1 MENIANIQVI
11 QNIVYIISSVMFI
24 LGIKML
30 GKEAT
35 AVKGNYLSA
44 LAMFSAV
51 GITCLSLD
59 IDIKIILAGVLLGG
73 LIGSLIAIKV
83 KMTAIPEMVAL
94 FNGFGGLATFLIAWS
109 QFNEPSNSM
118 FQHILIMLTIYIGGI
133 TFSGSLIAYGKLSE
147 KLKLGKGSMI
157 TNIFISFFY
166 LSMPALIYVGAEPY
180 LSGFIPQI
188 PSYFA
193 IFLVLTL
200 VAGIGFVMPIG
211 GGDMPVVISLLNSL
225 SGIAAAFAGLLL
237 LNNVLIVAGSL
248 VGASGLIL
256 TIIMAKA
263 MNRTITNILFVGYAS
278 ASQANS
284 SEEQGEVKP
293 ITPDDAYLILEN
305 ASSVL
310 VVPGYGMAV
319 AQAQH
324 VVREMG
330 ELLEE
335 NGTEVKYGIHPVA
348 GRMPGHMNVLLA
360 EANVS
365 YDLLAEPDDVN
376 PSMDTIDVAIVIG
389 ANDVVNPSATE
400 EEGSPIYG
408 MPIIEVH
415 NAKTVFVLK
424 RSMSSGFAGV
434 QNPLFFKENTRML
447 FGDAKALFHDVI
459 VTLGMFSLFSLE
471 INLSIIAAVLTIV
484 GYSMNDTVVIFD
496 RVRENLRKYS
506 DIKIYELTNISINET
521 LSRTLL
527 TSITTLLALLAIYF
541 FGGEILRGF
550 SFAMI
555 LGVIFGTYSSIYI
568 ANTVL
573 VRLNVTQKTVLREEN
588 KD

>member
-447 FGDAKALFHDVI
+447 FGDAKESIGQI
-459 VTLGMFSLFSLE
+459 VAEF
-471 INLSIIAAVLTIV
+471 
-484 GYSMNDTVVIFD
+484 
-496 RVRENLRKYS
+496 
-506 DIKIYELTNISINET
+506 
-521 LSRTLL
+521 
-527 TSITTLLALLAIYF
+527 
-541 FGGEILRGF
+541 
-550 SFAMI
+550 
-555 LGVIFGTYSSIYI
+555 
-568 ANTVL
+568 
-573 VRLNVTQKTVLREEN
+573 

>member
-1 MENIANIQVI
+1 MENLANIQII

-59 IDIKIILAGVLLGG
+59 IDLKIILAGVLLGG

-109 QFNEPSNSM
+109 QFNEPANSL
-118 FQHILIMLTIYIGGI
+118 FQHVLIMLTIYIGGI

-166 LSMPALIYVGAEPY
+166 LSMPALIYAVAEPS
-180 LSGFIPQI
+180 LSGLIPQL
-188 PSYFA
+188 PSYFSV
-193 IFLVLTL
+193 FLVLTL

-256 TIIMAKA
+256 TVIMAKA
-263 MNRTITNILFVGYAS
+263 MNRTIGNILFVGYATSNPTS
-278 ASQANS
+278 A

-293 ITPDDAYLILEN
+293 ITSDDAYLILEN

-434 QNPLFFKENTRML
+434 QNPLFFRENTRML
-447 FGDAKALFHDVI
+447 FGDAKESIGQI
-459 VTLGMFSLFSLE
+459 VAEF
-471 INLSIIAAVLTIV
+471 
-484 GYSMNDTVVIFD
+484 
-496 RVRENLRKYS
+496 
-506 DIKIYELTNISINET
+506 
-521 LSRTLL
+521 
-527 TSITTLLALLAIYF
+527 
-541 FGGEILRGF
+541 
-550 SFAMI
+550 
-555 LGVIFGTYSSIYI
+555 
-568 ANTVL
+568 
-573 VRLNVTQKTVLREEN
+573 

>member
-1 MENIANIQVI
+1 MENLANIQII

-59 IDIKIILAGVLLGG
+59 IDLKIILAGVLLGG

-109 QFNEPSNSM
+109 QFNEPANST
-118 FQHILIMLTIYIGGI
+118 FQHVLIMLTIYIGGI

-166 LSMPALIYVGAEPY
+166 LSMPALIYAVAEPS
-180 LSGFIPQI
+180 LSGLIPQL
-188 PSYFA
+188 PSYFSV
-193 IFLVLTL
+193 FLVLTL

-256 TIIMAKA
+256 TVIMAKA
-263 MNRTITNILFVGYAS
+263 MNRTIGNILFVGYAS
-278 ASQANS
+278 SNPTSA

-293 ITPDDAYLILEN
+293 ITSDDAYLILEN

-335 NGTEVKYGIHPVA
+335 NGTDVKYGIHPVA

-434 QNPLFFKENTRML
+434 QNPLFFRENTRML
-447 FGDAKALFHDVI
+447 FGDAKESIGQI
-459 VTLGMFSLFSLE
+459 VAEF
-471 INLSIIAAVLTIV
+471 
-484 GYSMNDTVVIFD
+484 
-496 RVRENLRKYS
+496 
-506 DIKIYELTNISINET
+506 
-521 LSRTLL
+521 
-527 TSITTLLALLAIYF
+527 
-541 FGGEILRGF
+541 
-550 SFAMI
+550 
-555 LGVIFGTYSSIYI
+555 
-568 ANTVL
+568 
-573 VRLNVTQKTVLREEN
+573 

>member
-1 MENIANIQVI
+1 MENLANIQVI
-11 QNIVYIISSVMFI
+11 QNMIYIISSVMFI

-44 LAMFSAV
+44 LAMFFAV
-51 GITCLSLD
+51 AITCLSLEL
-59 IDIKIILAGVLLGG
+59 DIKLILAGVLLGG
-73 LIGSLIAIKV
+73 LIGSLIAVKV

-109 QFNEPSNSM
+109 QFNEPDNSM
-118 FQHILIMLTIYIGGI
+118 FQHVLVMLTIYIGGI

-157 TNIFISFFY
+157 TNVFISFFY
-166 LSMPALIYVGAEPY
+166 LSMPALVYVVIEPS
-180 LSGFIPQI
+180 LAGFVPQV
-188 PSYFA
+188 PSYFS

-200 VAGIGFVMPIG
+200 MAGIGFVMPIG

-278 ASQANS
+278 SGQTAS

-293 ITPDDAYLILEN
+293 ITSDDAYLILEN

-330 ELLEE
+330 ELLED

-434 QNPLFFKENTRML
+434 QNPLFFRENTRML
-447 FGDAKALFHDVI
+447 FGDAKESIGQI
-459 VTLGMFSLFSLE
+459 VAEF
-471 INLSIIAAVLTIV
+471 
-484 GYSMNDTVVIFD
+484 
-496 RVRENLRKYS
+496 
-506 DIKIYELTNISINET
+506 
-521 LSRTLL
+521 
-527 TSITTLLALLAIYF
+527 
-541 FGGEILRGF
+541 
-550 SFAMI
+550 
-555 LGVIFGTYSSIYI
+555 
-568 ANTVL
+568 
-573 VRLNVTQKTVLREEN
+573 

>member
-1 MENIANIQVI
+1 
-11 QNIVYIISSVMFI
+11 
-24 LGIKML
+24 
-30 GKEAT
+30 
-35 AVKGNYLSA
+35 
-44 LAMFSAV
+44 
-51 GITCLSLD
+51 
-59 IDIKIILAGVLLGG
+59 
-73 LIGSLIAIKV
+73 
-83 KMTAIPEMVAL
+83 
-94 FNGFGGLATFLIAWS
+94 
-109 QFNEPSNSM
+109 
-118 FQHILIMLTIYIGGI
+118 
-133 TFSGSLIAYGKLSE
+133 
-147 KLKLGKGSMI
+147 
-157 TNIFISFFY
+157 
-166 LSMPALIYVGAEPY
+166 
-180 LSGFIPQI
+180 
-188 PSYFA
+188 
-193 IFLVLTL
+193 
-200 VAGIGFVMPIG
+200 MPIG

-278 ASQANS
+278 SAQSDAA
-284 SEEQGEVKP
+284 EEQGEVKP
-293 ITPDDAYLILEN
+293 ITADDAYLILEN

-447 FGDAKALFHDVI
+447 FGDAKESIGQI
-459 VTLGMFSLFSLE
+459 VAEF
-471 INLSIIAAVLTIV
+471 
-484 GYSMNDTVVIFD
+484 
-496 RVRENLRKYS
+496 
-506 DIKIYELTNISINET
+506 
-521 LSRTLL
+521 
-527 TSITTLLALLAIYF
+527 
-541 FGGEILRGF
+541 
-550 SFAMI
+550 
-555 LGVIFGTYSSIYI
+555 
-568 ANTVL
+568 
-573 VRLNVTQKTVLREEN
+573 

>member
-1 MENIANIQVI
+1 MNMLIDITI
-11 QNIVYIISSVMFI
+11 FQNLVYIVSSVLFI

-30 GKEAT
+30 GKEST
-35 AVKGNYLSA
+35 AVRGNILSSVAMLSA
-44 LAMFSAV
+44 VSVTLIDV
-51 GITCLSLD
+51 DIGITIIISA
-59 IDIKIILAGVLLGG
+59 IILGA
-73 LIGSLIAIKV
+73 LIGSVIALKV

-94 FNGFGGLATFLIAWS
+94 FNGFGGMASFLIAWS
-109 QFNEPSNSM
+109 QFTDTQPALLQNL
-118 FQHILIMLTIYIGGI
+118 LIMITIYIGGI
-133 TFSGSLIAYGKLSE
+133 TFSGSIVAYGKLSE
-147 KLKLGKGSMI
+147 KINLEKGSLL
-157 TNIFISFFY
+157 TNILVTFFY
-166 LSMPALIYVGAEPY
+166 LSIPALLIMMFAPA
-180 LSGFIPQI
+180 LSIDSNFI
-188 PSYFA
+188 FFG
-193 IFLVLTL
+193 FLVLT
-200 VAGIGFVMPIG
+200 VMAGLGFVMPIG

-263 MNRTITNILFVGYAS
+263 MNRTIGNILFVGYAS
-278 ASQANS
+278 ASS
-284 SEEQGEVKP
+284 SKSEGEQGEVKP
-293 ITPDDAYLILEN
+293 ITAEDAYLILEN

-324 VVREMG
+324 VVRELG

-365 YDLLAEPDDVN
+365 YDLLVEPDDVN
-376 PSMDTIDVAIVIG
+376 PTMDTFDVAVVIG

-400 EEGSPIYG
+400 EPGSPIYG

-447 FGDAKALFHDVI
+447 FGDAK
-459 VTLGMFSLFSLE
+459 E
-471 INLSIIAAVLTIV
+471 SI
-484 GYSMNDTVVIFD
+484 GTVVSEF
-496 RVRENLRKYS
+496 
-506 DIKIYELTNISINET
+506 
-521 LSRTLL
+521 
-527 TSITTLLALLAIYF
+527 
-541 FGGEILRGF
+541 
-550 SFAMI
+550 
-555 LGVIFGTYSSIYI
+555 
-568 ANTVL
+568 
-573 VRLNVTQKTVLREEN
+573 